1 MILERAARDVLCALT
16 GDPEEVPM
24 KALLST
30 MILALPFVLP
40 FIFSTLLPEDAE
52 SYDRVTGRMD
62 ASRSEVIAEHGMV
75 CAAQPLA
82 VQIGIDILKQG
93 GNAVDAAI
101 AVNAAL
107 GLMEPVSCGVGG
119 DLFAILWD
127 AKSHKLYGLNAS
139 GRAPRLL
146 TIEEVERQGHDRIPY
161 TGVLPQTVP
170 GCVDGWFELH
180 ERFGKLAM
188 KDILAPAIRYAEE
201 GFPVTEVIAFY
212 WDLGGR
218 RLKDEPGFAGTYL
231 PGGRAPRKGEIFKNP
246 DLARTYG
253 LLAKKGRDAFYKG
266 EIARTIDDFSKR
278 IGGYIRYGDLA
289 AHTSTWIEP
298 VSTTYRGYE
307 VWELPPNGQGIAA
320 LQMLNIL
327 EGYDIAAMGFG
338 SADYLHVLTEAK
350 KLAFDDRA
358 MFYADPDFVDMPVDE
373 LISKEYAAR
382 RRALIDMERAMREV
396 PASDI
401 VLESGETTYLTV
413 VDKDRNFVSLIQS
426 NYAGF
431 GSGPVPDGLGF
442 CLQDRGALFNLDPA
456 HPNALVPGKRPF
468 HTIIPAMVT
477 KDGQP
482 VFSFGVMG
490 GSMQPQGH
498 VQVLC
503 NILDFGMG
511 IQEAGDAPRLR
522 HSGSSQPTGDV
533 MKDGGT
539 VLLESGFPSEAIR
552 ALVERGHRIGH
563 DNGGFGGYQGIWWD
577 QERGVLIGG
586 SESRKDGCA
595 SGY

>member
-1 MILERAARDVLCALT
+1 
-16 GDPEEVPM
+16 M
-24 KALLST
+24 KAALY
-30 MILALPFVLP
+30 MIIFTLP
-40 FIFSTLLPEDAE
+40 FILPLLLSTLLPEDAE
-52 SYDRVTGRMD
+52 GYDRVTGRMD
-62 ASRSEVIAEHGMV
+62 ASRSEVISEHGMV

-82 VQIGIDILKQG
+82 VQIGVDILRKG
-93 GNAVDAAI
+93 GNAIDAAI

-107 GLMEPVSCGVGG
+107 GLMEPISCGVGG
-119 DLFAILWD
+119 DLFAIVWD
-127 AKSHKLYGLNAS
+127 AKSQKLYGLNAS
-139 GRAPRLL
+139 GRAPKLL
-146 TIEEVERQGHDRIPY
+146 TIEEVKGQGHERIPY

-180 ERFGKLAM
+180 ERFGKLPM
-188 KDILAPAIRYAEE
+188 KDILAPAIHYAEE

-218 RLKDEPGFAGTYL
+218 RLKEEPNFAATYL
-231 PGGRAPRKGEIFKNP
+231 PGGRAPCKGEIFKNP

-253 LLAKKGRDAFYKG
+253 LLAKRGRDAFYKG
-266 EIARTIDDFSKR
+266 EIAKAIDEFSKR
-278 IGGYIRYGDLA
+278 TGGYLRYEDLA
-289 AHTSTWIEP
+289 AHTSTWVKP
-298 VSTTYRGYE
+298 VGTTYRGYE

-327 EGYDIAAMGFG
+327 EGFDIAAMGFG

-358 MFYADPDFVDMPVDE
+358 RFYADPDFVDMPVEE

-401 VLESGETTYLTV
+401 ILESGETTYLTV

-442 CLQDRGALFNLDPA
+442 CFQDRGALFNLDPE

-477 KDGQP
+477 KEGRP
-482 VFSFGVMG
+482 IFSFGVMG

-498 VQVLC
+498 VQILC

-511 IQEAGDAPRLR
+511 IQEAGDVPRLR

-533 MKDGGT
+533 MTDGGMM
-539 VLLESGFPSEAIR
+539 LLESGFVPDVIR
-552 ALVERGHRIGH
+552 ALIERGHRVGKES
-563 DNGGFGGYQGIWWD
+563 GGFGGYQGIWWD
-577 QERGVLIGG
+577 WERNVLIGG

-595 SGY
+595 RGY

>member
-1 MILERAARDVLCALT
+1 
-16 GDPEEVPM
+16 M
-24 KALLST
+24 KA
-30 MILALPFVLP
+30 ILPMMLFALPFILP
-40 FIFSTLLPEDAE
+40 LLFSALLPEEAE
-52 SYDRVTGRMD
+52 GYDRVTGRMD

-82 VQIGIDILKQG
+82 VQIGVDILRKG
-93 GNAVDAAI
+93 GSAVDAAI

-107 GLMEPVSCGVGG
+107 GLMEPISCGAGG
-119 DLFAILWD
+119 DLFAIVWD
-127 AKSHKLYGLNAS
+127 AESQKLYGLNAS
-139 GRAPRLL
+139 GRAPNLL
-146 TIEEVERQGHDRIPY
+146 TIEEVKGQGLERIPY

-180 ERFGKLAM
+180 DRFGKLEM
-188 KDILAPAIRYAEE
+188 KKILAPAIKYAKE

-218 RLKDEPGFAGTYL
+218 RLKNEPNFASTYL
-231 PGGRAPRKGEIFKNP
+231 PGGRAPRKGETFKNP
-246 DLARTYG
+246 DLARTYE
-253 LLAKKGRDAFYKG
+253 LLAKKGRDSFYKG
-266 EIARTIDDFSKR
+266 EIARTIDEFSKR
-278 IGGYIRYGDLA
+278 IGGYIRFADLE
-289 AHTSTWIEP
+289 AHTSTWVEP
-298 VSTTYRGYE
+298 VGTTYRGYE

-327 EGYDIAAMGFG
+327 EGYDIAGMGFG

-358 MFYADPDFVDMPVDE
+358 RFYADLDFIDVPVAE
-373 LISKEYAAR
+373 LVSKEYAAR

-401 VLESGETTYLTV
+401 ILESGETTYLTV

-456 HPNALVPGKRPF
+456 HPNALLPGKRPF

-477 KDGQP
+477 KDGSP

-503 NILDFGMG
+503 NIIDFSMG
-511 IQEAGDAPRLR
+511 IQEAGDVPRLR
-522 HSGSSQPTGDV
+522 HTGSSQPTGSV
-533 MKDGGT
+533 MTDGGT
-539 VLLESGFPSEAIR
+539 VYLEGGFPPEVIR
-552 ALVERGHRIGH
+552 ALVDRGHSVSH
-563 DNGGFGGYQGIWWD
+563 ESGGFGGYQGIWWD
-577 QERGVLIGG
+577 WARDVLIGG
-586 SESRKDGCA
+586 TESRKDGCA
-595 SGY
+595 LGY